1 MNEVSV
7 SATQSNG
14 STPFLVDSHVHYY
27 PCFDKY
33 SLLAGAAGN
42 FASAA
47 SRLGI
52 ANPVG
57 MLIFVENRGSRDLTR
72 LVTEVREDKAS
83 PWTVS
88 ATNEASS
95 VTVHR
100 EGAPRLVLL
109 PGRQIKTAEALEVL
123 AIDCSADI
131 PDGKPVRDT
140 LKMVYAAGSL
150 VVVPWGFG
158 KWLFGRGRLVSDLVQ
173 EEAPGRFF
181 LGDNG
186 GRPSP
191 SPRPRQFHL
200 AVNRGM
206 GVLPGT
212 DPLPI
217 PGEEVR
223 AGAYGFIV
231 PEMIDQGRPGESLRR
246 YLENPAT
253 SLTPYGKGSSW
264 LACLRRQV
272 LLRTGGSDRW
282 S

>member
-7 SATQSNG
+7 SATQPNG

-47 SRLGI
+47 ARLGI

-57 MLIFVENRGSRDLTR
+57 MLIFVENCGSRDLTR
-72 LVTEVREDKAS
+72 LVTEVRQDKAG
-83 PWTVS
+83 PWAVS

-95 VTVHR
+95 VTVYR

-131 PDGKPVRDT
+131 PDGKPVRET

-150 VVVPWGFG
+150 AVVPWGFG
-158 KWLFGRGRLVSDLVQ
+158 KWVFGRGRLVSDLVQ

-191 SPRPRQFHL
+191 SPRPRQFQL
-200 AVNRGM
+200 AVNRGLC
-206 GVLPGT
+206 VLPGT

-231 PEMIDQGRPGESLRR
+231 PDLIDQGRPGESLRR

-253 SLTPYGKGSSW
+253 SLLPYGRGSSW
-264 LACLRRQV
+264 PACLRRQV
-272 LLRTGGSDRW
+272 LLRTGGSDRRI
-282 S
+282 